1 MKNLILLFLL
11 LFQTLSLAFAN
22 GGPVDMSYFKKTGNI
37 RLLQKADISLLKEDL
52 RIKIINDTTFIEVTY
67 LLKNNG
73 NTQSVHYGFPV
84 DMYNDEH
91 FNGQGTLLDGY
102 DKINY
107 FEAFVNGKPKKHS
120 FWKQENAYKANM
132 YKNGSSFENV
142 PIHRFWHQVNL
153 SFEKDSLQELVIK
166 YAVESMKED
175 DGGGFYVSVSNRN
188 FVYDLFPS
196 SSWSD
201 GIVQDFSVTLDLS
214 DLKKNRYTYKF
225 TGLESLKIDEDSI
238 GVYKLRTKEFDL
250 KKRGFINVK
259 YRNYHKASGY
269 HLAKRV
275 DKKAKII
282 SIVSSAPNATYLID
296 NDLNTV
302 WKGKEG
308 DWILVQFPILSKPNE
323 LDPKYSIPVN
333 PRSVFIMNGD
343 YSSEENFISSPKIK
357 TLQIKA
363 NNILLP
369 KYRWLPNKKGYSST
383 FINLET
389 PEWFY
394 EVPNIFEVAQSPL
407 NDFFTMELTRAQ
419 GKSAYNTHI
428 ETIAIYIT
436 KSDSE
441 SKEVV
446 ISDLYFY

>member
-1 MKNLILLFLL
+1 MKNLILLLL
-11 LFQTLSLAFAN
+11 LFLQTSSLAFAN
-22 GGPVDMSYFKKTGNI
+22 GGPIDMSFFKKTGNI

-52 RIKIINDTTFIEVTY
+52 RIKIISDTTFIEVTY
-67 LLKNNG
+67 VLKNNG

-84 DMYNDEH
+84 DMYNKDH
-91 FNGQGTLLDGY
+91 FDSQGMLIDGY
-102 DKINY
+102 DRINY
-107 FEAFVNGKPKKHS
+107 FEAFVNEKPKKYS

-132 YKNGSSFENV
+132 YKDGSSTKNV
-142 PIHRFWHQVNL
+142 PIHRFWHQINL
-153 SFEKDSLQELVIK
+153 SFEKGSVQELVIK
-166 YAVESMKED
+166 YAVENRKED
-175 DGGGFYVSVSNRN
+175 GFGGFSVLPYATDRY

-214 DLKKNRYTYKF
+214 NLKREKYTYEI
-225 TGLESLKIDEDSI
+225 TGLENLKQNSAGI
-238 GVYKLRTKEFDL
+238 YRLNTKDFDL
-250 KKRGFINVK
+250 KERSFISVQ
-259 YRNYHKASGY
+259 YRNYDKVKGHYLPKRSG
-269 HLAKRV
+269 KREKV
-275 DKKAKII
+275 I
-282 SIVSSAPNATYLID
+282 SIVSSSPNATYLID
-296 NDLNTV
+296 DDLNTV

-308 DWILVQFPILSKPNE
+308 DWILVQFPIRSQPNE
-323 LDPKYSIPVN
+323 LDPKYPYPLN

-363 NNILLP
+363 NDFLLQTFNW
-369 KYRWLPNKKGYSST
+369 RPNRKGFYSN

-389 PEWFY
+389 PKWFY
-394 EVPNIFEVAQSPL
+394 EIPNIFEVAQSP
-407 NDFFTMELTRAQ
+407 FEETFEQELRNIHRKA
-419 GKSAYNTHI
+419 GYSTHI

-441 SKEVV
+441 SKEVM